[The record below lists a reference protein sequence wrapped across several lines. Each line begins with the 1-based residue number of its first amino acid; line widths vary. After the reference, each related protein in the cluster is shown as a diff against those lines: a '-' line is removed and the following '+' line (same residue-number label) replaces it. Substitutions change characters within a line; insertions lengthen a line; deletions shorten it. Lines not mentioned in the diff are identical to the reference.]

1 MTDFATHQARMLAE
15 YQALHKLPGWREY
28 VEARVRDM
36 AARHPDLYADL
47 AAQILPAAPPPRSS
61 AARRGSGR

>member
-1 MTDFATHQARMLAE
+1 MDFTTHTDQMLAA
-15 YQALHKLPGWREY
+15 YKKLHEDPGWRDY

-47 AAQILPAAPPPRSS
+47 AAQILPETKPISNH
-61 AARRGSGR
+61 RRR